1 MKRPVWSCLLS
12 LGVLLAGCAAAPGE
26 PYPLVILV
34 PVESAPAHPLP
45 HRPPIGTDAL
55 VCGVGQQACRGAYGA
70 RCYTPGKGE
79 RCTEGMVCPAGQQAC
94 VRGRTAQCYTPSR
107 GESCH

>member
-1 MKRPVWSCLLS
+1 MMRAVWACLLS
-12 LGVLLAGCAAAPGE
+12 LTALLAGCAAAPGE

-34 PVESAPAHPLP
+34 PVEPAPPHPLP
-45 HRPPIGTDAL
+45 HRPPVGTDAL

-94 VRGRTAQCYTPSR
+94 VRGLTARCYTPSR
-107 GESCH
+107 GESCQ